1 MFIHKSGDLEPPN
14 NFFVLPVPDS
24 NKHKFQYIFDT
35 KKMKMAN
42 FLAILIYRN
51 IGRAKLIK
59 DQDLMSNDFSARILL
74 GVRTFKIA
82 K

>member
-1 MFIHKSGDLEPPN
+1 
-14 NFFVLPVPDS
+14 
-24 NKHKFQYIFDT
+24 
-35 KKMKMAN
+35 MKMAN